1 MGGMEMFASL
11 FLSSPE
17 IIIILI
23 LALILF
29 GPQKLPE
36 IGRQIGSAMRELR
49 KMSGEVQRALDID
62 EYSHGGQHNSY
73 DAGQWYEE
81 TPTVIPSAPVGPVV
95 AHSSTNVSILEPV
108 EMASPAHLVGETA
121 FVAPPGPR
129 AQLEAKPSLEPER
142 PIGTGRP
149 ESAVEH

>member
-62 EYSHGGQHNSY
+62 EYSHGGHHSSY

-81 TPTVIPSAPVGPVV
+81 TPAVIPSAPVGPVV
-95 AHSSTNVSILEPV
+95 AHSGTSAGVLESV
-108 EMASPAHLVGETA
+108 EATAPAHLADETA

-129 AQLEAKPSLEPER
+129 ARLEAKPSLEPER
-142 PIGTGRP
+142 SMGTERH